1 MAGIK
6 IVDLPAVG
14 RDLAATDLFEMS
26 LAGGTGSRKITGQ
39 EIMNASKLSVNNTP
53 VINGTAGRIFFQG
66 STNVLQQSA
75 GLSWDDVNS
84 KLILGPTGGS
94 GILAFPNTTSGFSP
108 VIQSQFG
115 GNSLLFLIGG
125 RTFNI
130 NGGGTITT
138 NFNTTITGST
148 GTAALVVAQGNS
160 GWSPVADFNGSSG
173 TALRVN
179 TNGNV
184 LIGTTTDAGYKL
196 DVNGR
201 GRFTN
206 GLVLAQ
212 SGYNGFINDGMYTAM
227 GYNVGTEINNTVLKI
242 GFGAGTS
249 VTTLLKLDNTTN
261 TTASGPTTVLLD
273 VVANPSQTAPLF
285 QWRNSAGTILGVINS
300 AGNVG
305 IGTSSPAYKLDVNG
319 IGRVNRVGNLN
330 HETVFIVS
338 NTDANSVNFG
348 YNFKTYSDGSNRY
361 LEFDG
366 FNTTGR
372 SFMGDWVFASGRPVV
387 TSGII
392 NNYWNNFDIIQEL
405 ANPGQGIR
413 FFSKSFS
420 NSVPILTILQ
430 SGNVLIGTTTDAGYK
445 LDVNGPA
452 RFVAPNTYAI
462 TYDTNGNFNAAG
474 AYSNFSLTNA
484 AGSLRAKLNNDG
496 PNGTL
501 TLYQNATGYIFLN
514 GAQSGNNSYIAT
526 ALSIGNQ
533 SAANASSILELTS
546 TTKGFLPPRMTQTQ
560 RNAIASPA
568 IGLEI
573 YQTDATEGKY
583 IYKSSGWTYIG

>member
-1 MAGIK
+1 
-6 IVDLPAVG
+6 
-14 RDLAATDLFEMS
+14 MS

-445 LDVNGPA
+445 LDVNGTA
-452 RFVAPNTYAI
+452 RVSAADALSAFQITAPTRAWYF
-462 TYDTNGNFNAAG
+462 TTSQQGGTFNAISGSANG
-474 AYSNFSLTNA
+474 V
-484 AGSLRAKLNNDG
+484 AGSGNYGFVLSGGWAFNIGNDNVQPNSFFSVRPAGLNQG
-496 PNGTL
+496 EVRIGGQTGNGSSLL
-501 TLYQNATGYIFLN
+501 TLE
-514 GAQSGNNSYIAT
+514 
-526 ALSIGNQ
+526 
-533 SAANASSILELTS
+533 SS
-546 TTKGFLPPRMTQTQ
+546 TKGFLPPRMTQTQ